1 MEEGVYARDELNIR
15 ANAPSPL
22 LPQSSVQNRVGGGGW
37 GEGILSG
44 VIQSRR
50 TVYIARVGEST
61 FICKACIHMMHC
73 TEVLQI
79 VQLQFSTVP
88 SEKNNM
94 ALN

>member
-1 MEEGVYARDELNIR
+1 MYARDELNIQ

-22 LPQSSVQNRVGGGGW
+22 LPQSSVQNRVGGGG
-37 GEGILSG
+37 EGILSG

-50 TVYIARVGEST
+50 TVYTARVGEST
-61 FICKACIHMMHC
+61 FISKAYIHMMHC

>member
-1 MEEGVYARDELNIR
+1 MYARDELNIR

-22 LPQSSVQNRVGGGGW
+22 LPQSSVQNRVGGGG
-37 GEGILSG
+37 GRHTFGSYTVQG
-44 VIQSRR
+44 
-50 TVYIARVGEST
+50 TVYTAQVGEST
-61 FICKACIHMMHC
+61 FICKAYIHMMHC